1 MRPRTLNQRRGMMK
15 RHPSLQP
22 LSREHHRALLCWREL
37 DKQLSIPHGAALRS
51 AAAAL
56 QHYWNSRFSSHMAEE
71 EQLLVD
77 LLSGDLRS
85 RLLVEHDTLRS
96 LFCSLDD
103 TLDSIGPLAIDD
115 LANLMA
121 TLRAHI
127 RWEERVL
134 FPHLQSHVSKDELQF
149 IGDRLR
155 GRKVCEDAYCD
166 AFDDNVSSRGKG

>member
-1 MRPRTLNQRRGMMK
+1 MK

-56 QHYWNSRFSSHMAEE
+56 QHYLNSRFSRHMAEE
-71 EQLLVD
+71 EQLLLD

-85 RLLVEHDTLRS
+85 RLLAEHDTLRS
-96 LFCSLDD
+96 LFCSVDD
-103 TLDSIGPLAIDD
+103 QLDSGGPSALDD
-115 LANLMA
+115 LASLAA

-134 FPHLQSHVSKDELQF
+134 FPHLQTHVSPEELRSL
-149 IGDRLR
+149 GNRLR
-155 GRKVCEDAYCD
+155 DRHGLLGT
-166 AFDDNVSSRGKG
+166 S